1 MADSVMEYIEQLLQG
16 CSVSVRDTPD
26 CGRGL
31 FATREPTGPGKPTII
46 FSEGPLGGI
55 VQMSGST
62 RRRGGACCL
71 CGHALGSP
79 AWQLRLL
86 TDVTWTGSESD
97 ILEEPLSDIVEGKP
111 LFGKRSPLFCS
122 SACHEEHER
131 ILGPLRTRR
140 AAAQRFARN
149 ARKVQC
155 AFYMLALKLICW
167 CLAEAKKRPS
177 AEAAAP
183 LQALCRRPYWDA
195 VDMPPK
201 IDVESFKR
209 KLAREAET
217 SRQLALKALGGRDA
231 LPSDWDFLDETGYAH
246 LIGALCCNCT
256 VVVYMSPVIQHIL
269 QVTGM
274 EDCAAKEA
282 ALSTLEPWIRAL
294 AASPP
299 QSDDTSEGEKADQEI
314 SWNTPSGRLSFSSK
328 LIPPFRGYAIYPR
341 MVRGSES
348 QLFSS
353 SSLSEHKFRRT
364 SRERERER
372 VSERVLFC
380 PGIHESFLQ
389 TNLRCRVWLRCPH
402 FCSAAAICW
411 YPERR
416 PGGSWRAWEFLSF
429 SAAGGTELTI
439 SYLDSSLDAQARQDS
454 EEWADENSGLYHIH
468 IHIYVYIYY
477 IILYYIILY
486 YTILYYII
494 LYYCSIL

>member
-1 MADSVMEYIEQLLQG
+1 MRGHSVN
-16 CSVSVRDTPD
+16 VRDTPD

-31 FATREPTGPGKPTII
+31 FATSEPTGPGTPAII

-86 TDVTWTGSESD
+86 TDKVTWTGSESD

-122 SACHEEHER
+122 SACHDEHER

-149 ARKVQC
+149 ARKIQC
-155 AFYMLALKLICW
+155 AFYMLAMKLICW

-195 VDMPPK
+195 VDMPPE

-209 KLAREAET
+209 KLAKEAEI

-231 LPSDWDFLDETGYAH
+231 LPSDWDFLDETGYAN

-274 EDCAAKEA
+274 TDCAAKEA
-282 ALSTLEPWIRAL
+282 ALTTLEPWIRAL
-294 AASPP
+294 AVSPP
-299 QSDDTSEGEKADQEI
+299 QPDDTSEGEKAEEI

-341 MVRGSES
+341 MVRASES
-348 QLFSS
+348 QNAFLIFSPLYQS
-353 SSLSEHKFRRT
+353 YQTINST
-364 SRERERER
+364 EREREKSCLAQAFMNHSCR
-372 VSERVLFC
+372 PTCGVEFDFAARILVLQQPYVDIQKGAGV
-380 PGIHESFLQ
+380 PGSL
-389 TNLRCRVWLRCPH
+389 
-402 FCSAAAICW
+402 
-411 YPERR
+411 
-416 PGGSWRAWEFLSF
+416 GAWELFSF
-429 SAAGGTELTI
+429 SSAAGGTELTI
-439 SYLDSSLDAQARQDS
+439 SYLDSSLDAQARQSHDS
-454 EEWADENSGLYHIH
+454 EE
-468 IHIYVYIYY
+468 
-477 IILYYIILY
+477 
-486 YTILYYII
+486 
-494 LYYCSIL
+494 